1 MLSRL
6 ASLIDRRVVV
16 ALLLLLLLCSG
27 LVLWGHVRP
36 NSAHKTQDKILLMSS
51 IPLQWGDVG
60 IGEIA
65 KGDVQ
70 PDALFVALSKNN
82 AVTIIDDFQKLGG
95 SPKAVLLLVQ
105 PRALAPVEFVQL
117 DSWIRN
123 GGSALIF
130 ADPAMDWP
138 SALPLGDPRRLLFT
152 SLLTPMFRH
161 WGLELALPVSDVAGG
176 TAVSIGEFP
185 VMPKSSGIWLRAR
198 TKPSASCAIRDDQL
212 AAFCKVG
219 RGRALLIADAD
230 LLHEDAWTDTILS
243 AGTMAWLQAMI
254 DALRKRTAF
263 PSALWEGAKK

>member
-6 ASLIDRRVVV
+6 ASLIDRRVAV
-16 ALLLLLLLCSG
+16 ALLLLLLLCGG
-27 LVLWGHVRP
+27 LIAWGQVRP
-36 NSAHKTQDKILLMSS
+36 ETSQKTSGKILLMSS
-51 IPLQWGDVG
+51 IPLQWGEVG
-60 IGEIA
+60 VSDIA

-82 AVTIIDDFQKLGG
+82 AVTMIDDFQKLSG
-95 SPKAVLLLVQ
+95 SSQAVLLLVQ

-117 DSWIRN
+117 DRWIRG

-138 SALPLGDPRRLLFT
+138 SALPLGDPRRPLFT

-161 WGLELALPVSDVAGG
+161 WGLELALPLSDVARG
-176 TAVSIGEFP
+176 TAVNIGEFP
-185 VMPKSSGIWLRAR
+185 VMPKSSGIWLRSR
-198 TKPSASCAIRDDQL
+198 TKPSANCAIRDDQL

-230 LLHEDAWTDTILS
+230 LLHEDAWTDTVLS
-243 AGTMAWLQAMI
+243 RGTMAWLQTMI
-254 DALRKRTAF
+254 DALRKRAAF
-263 PSALWEGAKK
+263 PFALWEGAKK